1 MLDVFKDKI
10 LSLLKR
16 RDYQPIK
23 PKQFAKALGVEQQ
36 DYAEFKK
43 AFDELREAGQV
54 VIGSGNAVQLPAM
67 TSKITGRFRA
77 NPKGFG
83 FIIPLQSN
91 ANGDLFVPA
100 SNTAGAMTGDIVE
113 ASAVRQGMRDGKIR
127 YTGRVTNILERAND
141 RFVGTLMKGEAGWY
155 VQPDGNGFT
164 EQITV
169 DDVTAKGAKAKDKV
183 VVEILSYPSER
194 HLARGVILKVLGRAG
209 QYEAEIASV
218 IEQFR
223 LPGEFEQDCISQ
235 AKKAAENFKPDLAT
249 EILSHRGHREH
260 REKEYDRI
268 SSDAGREDITGKIV
282 ITIDPAD
289 AKDFDDAISIER
301 DANGNRLLGVH
312 IADVSSFVTT
322 GSALDVE
329 GKERGNSTYLPGR
342 VIPMLP
348 EVLSNGICS
357 LQPGQKRYC
366 KSAYIGYDD
375 DGKVISRRYANSVM
389 CSAARL
395 TYTDADRI
403 LKGHTKDFSAEVVTL
418 IKEME
423 TLAKIIEARREKAG
437 MLHLDLPETEL
448 IYDDAGRVVDAEPAD
463 TSYPHTIIEMF
474 MVEANEAVASLI
486 DRLKIPFLR
495 RIHPEPNELGL
506 KELGRLLK
514 TVGLS
519 LPSKAGR
526 AEIQNVLD
534 AVRGRDA
541 EYAVNMFVLRSFE
554 KAEYSPMDMGHYALA
569 SRQYCHFTSPIRRYA
584 DLTVHRI
591 LDGYLH
597 GDEEVKVTKGELA
610 EIGKHITFTEERA
623 EDAERELKTVL
634 LLQMLSGRIGDE
646 MDTVVTGVTSFGVFV
661 RCRKF
666 GVEGLIPLEQLGPD
680 EWRFNQKAY
689 CVTGAG
695 SGYTIGLGQK
705 MRVRIVSVNVPA
717 RQLNLEPAKPLVEKP
732 RPRKSKAKKQ
742 FPRKKRGSK
751 RRR

>member
-10 LSLLKR
+10 LSLLRR

-23 PKQFAKALGVEQQ
+23 PKQFAKALGVEQD

-43 AFDELREAGQV
+43 AFDELLQAGQV
-54 VIGSGNAVQLPAM
+54 VIGTGNAVQLPSM
-67 TSKITGRFRA
+67 TSKIIGKFRA

-113 ASAVRQGMRDGKIR
+113 ASAVRQGMREGKMR

-141 RFVGTLMKGEAGWY
+141 RFVGTLMKGNEGWY

-169 DDVTAKGAKAKDKV
+169 DDVTAKGARAKDKV

-194 HLARGVILKVLGRAG
+194 QLARGVIIKVLGRAG

-235 AKKAAENFKPDLAT
+235 AKKAADDFKPDTAT
-249 EILSHRGHREH
+249 
-260 REKEYDRI
+260 D
-268 SSDAGREDITGKIV
+268 REDITGKTV

-366 KSAYIGYDD
+366 KSAYIGYDN

-403 LKGHTKDFSAEVVTL
+403 LKGHTKDFAAEVVTL

-423 TLAKIIEARREKAG
+423 ILARIIEARREKAG

-486 DRLKIPFLR
+486 DRLNIPFLR

-526 AEIQNVLD
+526 AEIQGVLD

-554 KAEYSPMDMGHYALA
+554 KAEYSPMDIGHYALA

-597 GDEEVKVTKGELA
+597 GDKEVKVTKGELA

-705 MRVRIVSVNVPA
+705 MQVRIVSVNVPA
-717 RQLNLEPAKPLVEKP
+717 RQLTLEPAEPLVEKP
-732 RPRKSKAKKQ
+732 RSRKSKAKKQ
-742 FPRKKRGSK
+742 YPHK
-751 RRR
+751 RRGGRRRR